1 VDAFPENVTP
11 EGVVG
16 MAGNVGEWCSDF
28 YGVRY
33 LKNDVID
40 PQGPTEEEISDKTLN
55 PYDKKYHVLR
65 HCEPITTKRS
75 FGDTVSGSGIYGFR
89 IVVIPPED

>member
-1 VDAFPENVTP
+1 
-11 EGVVG
+11 

-40 PQGPTEEEISDKTLN
+40 PQGPTEEKLSDKSLN

-65 HCEPITTKRS
+65 HCEPIATKRS
-75 FGDTVSGSGIYGFR
+75 FGDTVGESGIYGFR
-89 IVVIPPED
+89 IVVVPPKDG